1 MFRADFSTCEFQFLN
16 PDNLPI
22 LSDYKWFLNTLP
34 EAALVVDDRGEIL
47 IANEMARRVFKSSGD
62 SFHAKHV
69 WELIPVEKR
78 EGHDDKM
85 SSFHKSPE
93 KESRIA
99 NSALEAVRGDGT
111 RFAIVIILR
120 QITLACGSYTL
131 AICQDVSEQRY
142 LVTGLRNELD
152 QERLLARTDPLTSI
166 ANIRSFRAELERSI
180 ERLSRYGRHFTLISI
195 DLDNFKPINDDY
207 GHAEGDKVLKDVGD
221 TLKSGLRSGDFPAR
235 IGGDEFAVLL
245 PDTDFDAARKFI
257 PRLVETLENKMK
269 KSDWPVTFSLGVVT
283 FNETPGRVDKAL
295 MVADETMYLAKRSG
309 KNRAAMRTFQ

>member
-1 MFRADFSTCEFQFLN
+1 MNTE
-16 PDNLPI
+16 NLPT

-34 EAALVVDDRGEIL
+34 EAALVVGDSGEIL
-47 IANEMARRVFKSSGD
+47 IENEMARRVFKSSGD
-62 SFHAKHV
+62 GFHAKHV
-69 WELIPVEKR
+69 GELIPVEKR
-78 EGHDDKM
+78 DGHDNKM
-85 SSFHKSPE
+85 ARFHASPE
-93 KESRIA
+93 KETRIA

-111 RFAIVIILR
+111 HFAIVIILR
-120 QITLACGSYTL
+120 QITLASGSYTL

-152 QERLLARTDPLTSI
+152 QERMLARTDPLTSI

-221 TLKSGLRSGDFPAR
+221 ALKSGLRSGDFPAR

-245 PDTDFDAARKFI
+245 PDTGFDAAKQFM
-257 PRLVETLENKMK
+257 PRLVQTIENKMDQSK
-269 KSDWPVTFSLGVVT
+269 WPVTFSLGMVT
-283 FNETPGRVDKAL
+283 FNEAPGRVDKAL
-295 MVADETMYLAKRSG
+295 MLADETMYLAKRSG